1 MKRNDECSCTVKA
14 IIALFFIVTLAIYFL
29 CSCSVQR
36 VQYCKECSRFPI
48 SKLDS
53 VCEANGVPTSLEDW
67 PYSCVL
73 RDSSVPVIRYRSVEV
88 LLDCSERIYTIEV
101 SDSTF
106 LFTDMMSEAVKEV
119 CYDWVDSI
127 K

>member
-36 VQYCKECSRFPI
+36 IQYCKECSRFPI

-53 VCEANGVPTSLEDW
+53 VCEAHGVPTSLEDW
-67 PYSCVL
+67 QSYCVL
-73 RDSSVPVIRYRSVEV
+73 RDSMSVTRYRLVEV

>member
-36 VQYCKECSRFPI
+36 IQYCKECSRFPI

-67 PYSCVL
+67 QSYCVS
-73 RDSSVPVIRYRSVEV
+73 RDSVSVTRYYLVEV

-106 LFTDMMSEAVKEV
+106 LFTDTMSEAVKEV
-119 CYDWVDSI
+119 CHDWVNSI